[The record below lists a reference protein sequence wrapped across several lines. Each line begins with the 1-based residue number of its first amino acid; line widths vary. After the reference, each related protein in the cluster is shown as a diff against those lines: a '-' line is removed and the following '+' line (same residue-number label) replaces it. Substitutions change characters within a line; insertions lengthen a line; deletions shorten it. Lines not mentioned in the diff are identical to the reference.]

1 MVVGETFQTR
11 TYYCVVSLLGNDGAG
26 VWLSRAGVCQEKVC
40 VYVCVNAD
48 ARACVNVS
56 VCVRA
61 GGDKVI
67 SSSVLV
73 PDFNRCQSLHK
84 KMKNK

>member
-1 MVVGETFQTR
+1 M
-11 TYYCVVSLLGNDGAG
+11 C
-26 VWLSRAGVCQEKVC
+26 VC
-40 VYVCVNAD
+40 VCERGR

-84 KMKNK
+84 KKRKINKMKNEKKKILLPALTSEKKLRDSRLSAQ